1 MTSYEIRQ
9 SFTDIFISVR
19 QLTVAKPTLITWS
32 GVPGKIKNHLF
43 SYNEEMGFTPEEL
56 KGMTLSCPTLL
67 MTNVKLKVIPQFE
80 LLHNEAKIPHSILV
94 KFPQSLLAS
103 WIDTR
108 YQIFLNDLP
117 RNTHAYSFQSPT
129 EVSTKSWTRPV

>member
-1 MTSYEIRQ
+1 
-9 SFTDIFISVR
+9 
-19 QLTVAKPTLITWS
+19 
-32 GVPGKIKNHLF
+32 
-43 SYNEEMGFTPEEL
+43 MGFTPEEL

-117 RNTHAYSFQSPT
+117 RNTNAYSSKSST